1 MLGFFRFYLALF
13 VVYSHLAGEGRFK
26 YAGGYAVFGFYI
38 VSGYLMTYLMNRR
51 YGYSKIGMQQYAINR
66 FLKIFPVY
74 WLVAVVTLTFLLL
87 GFVSV
92 HPAMRSPSTA
102 HEIFSNIFILGLS
115 PTFDTSGMTM
125 ARLVPPAWALHI
137 ELCFYIAIG
146 LFLGRSKQIVVAWF
160 AVASVYHAVAWGA
173 GWERYA
179 SLMAAS
185 LPFSVGALI
194 FHFGH
199 RLSGLFPRSELF
211 AVCLLFGYPVLV
223 LAVGYLPMS
232 AEHIPAYLNIGV
244 CAVLVVVLKDLRLA
258 KFKRV
263 DEFLG
268 GLSYPVYL
276 THWLVGSL
284 LARYTATAASPK
296 LFMMSLPAIL
306 AVSVAMVRFIDRPLN
321 AIRATA
327 SSPPARSAA

>member
-13 VVYSHLAGEGRFK
+13 VVYSHLAGDGRFK

-38 VSGYLMTYLMNRR
+38 ISGYLMTYLMNRR
-51 YGYSKIGMQQYAINR
+51 YGYSKSGMQQYAINR

-74 WLVAVVTLTFLLL
+74 WLIAIVTLISLLS

-92 HPAMRSPSTA
+92 HPAMRLPSTA

-115 PTFDTSGMTM
+115 PSFDAAGVTM
-125 ARLVPPAWALHI
+125 ARLVPPAWALHV

-146 LFLGRSKQIVVAWF
+146 LFLGRSKQIAVAWF

-173 GWERYA
+173 GWERYS

-199 RLSGLFPRSELF
+199 RLSGLVPRSELF
-211 AVCLLFGYPVLV
+211 ALCLLFGYPALVLV
-223 LAVGYLPMS
+223 AGYLPMS
-232 AEHIPAYLNIGV
+232 VEHVPAYLNIGV
-244 CAVLVVVLKDLRLA
+244 CAVLVVVLKDLRIA
-258 KFKRV
+258 KFRRL

-268 GLSYPVYL
+268 GLSYPIYL
-276 THWLVGSL
+276 THWLIGSL
-284 LARYTATAASPK
+284 LAWSTGTAISPK
-296 LFMMSLPAIL
+296 LFVMSLPAVL
-306 AVSVAMVRFIDRPLN
+306 VVSVAIARFIDRPLN
-321 AIRATA
+321 SLRATA
-327 SSPPARSAA
+327 SSPASQSVV